1 MVYLW
6 INTEKY
12 DVDQEIMRKFD
23 NLSIVWLSDFQIFVY
38 IQSYLKIL
46 NLSVFGFD

>member
-12 DVDQEIMRKFD
+12 YVDQEIMRKFD
-23 NLSIVWLSDFQIFVY
+23 NLWIVQFSDFQIFVY
-38 IQSYLKIL
+38 IWSYLKIFT
-46 NLSVFGFD
+46 LSVFQLD